1 MTLIKPDHEQAMCM
15 QGMESVVGGNGLGMS
30 LYKILSITIFEQTR
44 ILEGFFNFADEG
56 EPLNAWKQ
64 LNLFDF

>member
-1 MTLIKPDHEQAMCM
+1 M